1 MLEGD
6 KIKVAQGE
14 NPCYLLLDQANRH
27 GLIAGASGTGKTVT
41 MKVLAE
47 GFNMMVEDLK
57 IYMKDLVYQQQLLRN
72 AELKA
77 MQAQIRPHFLYNTL
91 ESISYL
97 AQMGENSKIKVLA
110 QSLIGLLRMTIGDIR
125 STITL
130 EEELEGVRQYINIQ
144 NIRYG
149 NTLRESIYAEPEIM
163 ECKIL
168 KLLLQPIVE
177 NAIIHGIAPL
187 SHRE

>member
-1 MLEGD
+1 MR
-6 KIKVAQGE
+6 I
-14 NPCYLLLDQANRH
+14 
-27 GLIAGASGTGKTVT
+27 
-41 MKVLAE
+41 KVLAE

-97 AQMGENSKIKVLA
+97 AQMGKIPKIKSIGSIA
-110 QSLIGLLRMTIGDIR
+110 YQGLLRMTIGDIR

-163 ECKIL
+163 GVKIL

-187 SHRE
+187 SASGIVMIYGKRDEGRNLYRNQ

>member
-1 MLEGD
+1 MLSPE
-6 KIKVAQGE
+6 K
-14 NPCYLLLDQANRH
+14 C
-27 GLIAGASGTGKTVT
+27 
-41 MKVLAE
+41 
-47 GFNMMVEDLK
+47 
-57 IYMKDLVYQQQLLRN
+57 IY
-72 AELKA
+72 
-77 MQAQIRPHFLYNTL
+77 
-91 ESISYL
+91 
-97 AQMGENSKIKVLA
+97 
-110 QSLIGLLRMTIGDIR
+110 
-125 STITL
+125 TL

-187 SHRE
+187 SASGIVMIYGKRDEDGICIEISDNGVGMEAGEVERLLSDRKREGNFSEIGIANVQDRIQTLYGKKYGLAIFSQPGCGTTVEVHLPYILSEGDEIKNEGKETEDTDC